1 MAILQDITKLPD
13 YSTEAEELRA
23 ELVRLTAENQALKA
37 NQKQVKNGLK
47 VSEKGAV
54 SMYGY
59 GRFPITVYAE
69 ALEDILSR
77 RDEIRAWMAANK
89 DKLSVKDRG

>member
-1 MAILQDITKLPD
+1 MADLMANETLQEQI
-13 YSTEAEELRA
+13 A
-23 ELVRLTAENQALKA
+23 RLIAENAALKA
-37 NQKQVKNGLK
+37 NQKQIKNGLK

-69 ALEDILSR
+69 SLLDILGRS
-77 RDEIRAWMAANK
+77 DEIKAWVEANRS
-89 DKLSVKDRG
+89 KLAWKDRD